1 MLRHVS
7 LLTLSS
13 DADFD
18 AIEHALRA
26 LPARLPQLLD
36 YRVGRDA
43 GIDEGNT
50 TFAVVADFEDAE
62 GYLVYRDD
70 PEHKRIAAEL
80 IRPHLQS
87 RAAAQYE
94 IWRAS

>member
-7 LLTLSS
+7 CLTLSAA
-13 DADFD
+13 ADLD

-43 GIDEGNT
+43 GIDVGNA
-50 TFAVVADFEDAE
+50 TFVVVADFEDQE
-62 GYLVYRDD
+62 GYVVYRDD
-70 PEHKRIAAEL
+70 EEHKRIATEL
-80 IRPHLQS
+80 IRPHLVARS
-87 RAAAQYE
+87 AAQYE
-94 IWRAS
+94 I